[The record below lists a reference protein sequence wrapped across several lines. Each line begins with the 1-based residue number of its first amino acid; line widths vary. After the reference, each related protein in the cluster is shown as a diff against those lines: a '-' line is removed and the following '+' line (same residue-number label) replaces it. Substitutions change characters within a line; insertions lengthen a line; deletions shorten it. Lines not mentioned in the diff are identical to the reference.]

1 MVRQL
6 SLPVFKK
13 GEIMKTEKT
22 IDTNYKAPTGRSYS
36 NDAIITLVATPTGKL
51 PAQAG
56 KIIEALVKAKDH
68 TMSVQELVGKDEAG
82 LDSALDAIG
91 LDTVQTPKKIWQ
103 FYKAR
108 LLNEGLITVS

>member
-1 MVRQL
+1 
-6 SLPVFKK
+6 
-13 GEIMKTEKT
+13 MKTEKT

-56 KIIEALVKAKDH
+56 KIIECLVKAKDH
-68 TMSVQELVGKDEAG
+68 TMSVQDLIGSDEAG
-82 LDSALDAIG
+82 LDSRLDEVG
-91 LDTVQTPKKIWQ
+91 LQTVQTPRKIWQ

-108 LLNEGLITVS
+108 LVSDGLITVS

>member
-1 MVRQL
+1 
-6 SLPVFKK
+6 
-13 GEIMKTEKT
+13 MKTEKT

-56 KIIEALVKAKDH
+56 KIIECLVKAKDH
-68 TMSVQELVGKDEAG
+68 SMTVEQLVGKDEAG
-82 LDSALDAIG
+82 LDSALDQVG
-91 LDTVQTPKKIWQ
+91 LNTVQTPKKIWS

-108 LLNEGLITVS
+108 LISDGLITVG